1 MAKRGKSMANVWQ
14 KRGKTWQKH
23 GKNVAKAW
31 QKPWQKRGKNR
42 GKNMA
47 KTWQKRDK
55 RVAKTWQKRD
65 KRVAKTWQKWQRR
78 GWSNRVSF
86 SVPVLPVFLYQVE
99 HQAVSNYSHSPWF
112 FDQQV
117 AYLCKHVENRDFP
130 KQLVFCLQKY
140 IK

>member
-1 MAKRGKSMANVWQ
+1 MRGKWQ
-14 KRGKTWQKH
+14 
-23 GKNVAKAW
+23 NVAKAW
-31 QKPWQKRGKNR
+31 QMCGKNVAKHGKNMAKTWQKRGKNR
-42 GKNMA
+42 GKNVA
-47 KTWQKRDK
+47 KT
-55 RVAKTWQKRD
+55 VAKTWQKLG
-65 KRVAKTWQKWQRR
+65 KNVTKEWQKR